1 MQDTGAQAPAEVL
14 DEDDARLAH
23 LGYRPQLNRVLGL
36 FANFSVAFTYLSP
49 MVGIFSLFVLGLGS
63 GGPAYIWLTW
73 IPVAGMLL
81 VALIFGE
88 LASHYPVAGA
98 LYQYSKYTVGRR
110 FGWFVGWFYG
120 IALLVTVASVDTGA
134 VTYVVALGRDLFG
147 WNFNPASHMVILIV
161 TLSLLAVQ
169 TTLNT
174 IGAKIMGRV
183 AQLGVYVEILG
194 TLGVAVVLGIHG
206 FHHGLGFLT
215 STQNVQHASANPL
228 GLNFGGSWLGAA
240 LVAVLAPVYIF
251 YGFESAGDISEE
263 TRNAGRQV
271 PRAMRF
277 SLLGG
282 GIASFVLTAAL
293 LLAMPA
299 GAGTVAD
306 TVNRGGIPYII
317 SGLPSWLQE
326 AMLALIVVAF
336 FSCGSAVQGA
346 GSRLAFSYARDGAL
360 PGSKWISE
368 VSQRFKTPANA
379 LFGGALVTVVF
390 IALAFAS
397 PTHDVKLWFITYPA
411 HTNVLVSLVSF
422 GVSGIY
428 LSFLLTVIGSMIA
441 RARGWVPAGQFK
453 LGRWAWPVSVV
464 GAVYLALMLV
474 NVVLPSGLTSGRA
487 YFNLDWITLL
497 VMAVVTVAGIVVYFA
512 AHGGREIGAHMVD
525 TDAPGHLPP
534 PAPGP
539 AAEEAGAEGSA
550 PAEGTATLEDAGT
563 VANAR
568 GGGSRRPEAG

>member
-1 MQDTGAQAPAEVL
+1 MQDTGAQAPAEAL

-49 MVGIFSLFVLGLGS
+49 MVGIFSLFVLGLGT

-81 VALIFGE
+81 VALVFGE

-120 IALLVTVASVDTGA
+120 IALLVTVASVDAGA
-134 VTYVVALGRDLFG
+134 VTYVVALGRDWFG

-161 TLSLLAVQ
+161 TLSLLALQ

-174 IGAKIMGRV
+174 IGAKVMGRV

-194 TLGVAVVLGIHG
+194 TFGIAIVLGIYG

-215 STQNVQHASANPL
+215 STQNVQHAAGNPL
-228 GLNFGGSWLGAA
+228 GLNFGGSWIGAA

-271 PRAMRF
+271 PRAMRL

-306 TVNRGGIPYII
+306 TVNKGGIPYII

-326 AMLALIVVAF
+326 AMLVLIVVAF

-390 IALAFAS
+390 IGLAFAS
-397 PTHDVKLWFITYPA
+397 PTHDVKIWFITYPA
-411 HTNVLVSLVSF
+411 NTNVLVSLVSF

-441 RARGWVPAGQFK
+441 RARGWAPAGKFTM
-453 LGRWAWPVSVV
+453 GRWAWPVSVV
-464 GAVYLALMLV
+464 AGLYLALMLV
-474 NVVLPSGLTSGRA
+474 NVVLPSGLGSGRS

-497 VMAVVTVAGIVVYFA
+497 VMAVVTVAGIIVYFA

-525 TDAPGHLPP
+525 TDAPGT
-534 PAPGP
+534 AG
-539 AAEEAGAEGSA
+539 EAVA
-550 PAEGTATLEDAGT
+550 LEDAATTADAQG
-563 VANAR
+563 A
-568 GGGSRRPEAG
+568 GSHRPEAP

>member
-1 MQDTGAQAPAEVL
+1 MQDTGAQAPAEAL

-49 MVGIFSLFVLGLGS
+49 MVGIFSLFVLGLGT

-81 VALIFGE
+81 VALVFGE

-120 IALLVTVASVDTGA
+120 IALLVTVASVDAGA
-134 VTYVVALGRDLFG
+134 VTYVVALGRDWFG

-161 TLSLLAVQ
+161 TLSLLALQ

-174 IGAKIMGRV
+174 IGAKVMGRV

-194 TLGVAVVLGIHG
+194 TFGIAIVLGIYG

-215 STQNVQHASANPL
+215 STQNVQHAAGNPL
-228 GLNFGGSWLGAA
+228 GLNFGGSWIGAA

-271 PRAMRF
+271 PRAMRL

-306 TVNRGGIPYII
+306 TVNKGGIPYII

-326 AMLALIVVAF
+326 AMLVLIVVAF

-390 IALAFAS
+390 IGLAFAS
-397 PTHDVKLWFITYPA
+397 PTHDVKIWFITYPA
-411 HTNVLVSLVSF
+411 NTNVLVSLVSF

-441 RARGWVPAGQFK
+441 RARGWAPAGKFK
-453 LGRWAWPVSVV
+453 MGRWAWPVSIV
-464 GAVYLALMLV
+464 AVLYLALMLV
-474 NVVLPSGLTSGRA
+474 NVVLPSGLGSGRS

-497 VMAVVTVAGIVVYFA
+497 VMAVVTVAGIIVYFA

-525 TDAPGHLPP
+525 TDAPGT
-534 PAPGP
+534 AG
-539 AAEEAGAEGSA
+539 EAVA
-550 PAEGTATLEDAGT
+550 LEDAATTADAQG
-563 VANAR
+563 A
-568 GGGSRRPEAG
+568 GSHRPEAP

>member
-1 MQDTGAQAPAEVL
+1 MQDTGAQVPATL
-14 DEDDARLAH
+14 DSDDARLEH

-49 MVGIFSLFVLGLGS
+49 MVGIFSLFVLGLGT

-81 VALIFGE
+81 VALVFGE

-120 IALLVTVASVDTGA
+120 IALLVTVASVDTGVVSY
-134 VTYVVALGRDLFG
+134 VTALAHLWLG
-147 WNFNPASHMVILIV
+147 WNFNPGSHMTILVV
-161 TLSLLAVQ
+161 TLILLALQ
-169 TTLNT
+169 TALNT
-174 IGAKIMGRV
+174 TGARVMGRV
-183 AQLGVYVEILG
+183 AQFGVYVEILG
-194 TLGVAVVLGIHG
+194 TFGIAVVLGLHG

-215 STQNVQHASANPL
+215 STQNVQHAAANPL
-228 GLNFGGSWLGAA
+228 SLNFGGSWIGAA
-240 LVAVLAPVYIF
+240 LIAVLAPVYIF

-263 TRNAGRQV
+263 TKNAGRQV
-271 PRAMRF
+271 PRAMR
-277 SLLGG
+277 LALVWG
-282 GIASFVLTAAL
+282 GIASFVLTGAL

-299 GAGTVAD
+299 GAGSVGRTIS
-306 TVNRGGIPYII
+306 NGGIPYIL
-317 SGLPSWLQE
+317 SQLPH
-326 AMLALIVVAF
+326 AMQDVLLALIILAF

-360 PGSKWISE
+360 PASKWISA

-390 IALAFAS
+390 IGLEFAS
-397 PTHDVKLWFITYPA
+397 PAHDVKIWFITYPA
-411 HTNVLVSLVSF
+411 NTNVLVSLVSF

-441 RARGWVPAGQFK
+441 RARGWVPAGKFT

-464 GAVYLALMLV
+464 AAVYLGLMLV
-474 NVVLPSGLTSGRA
+474 NVVLPSGLSSARA

-497 VMAVVTVAGIVVYFA
+497 VMVVVAVAGVIVFFA
-512 AHGGREIGAHMVD
+512 TNQGRDIDAHMID
-525 TDAPGHLPP
+525 TDAPGYLPP
-534 PAPGP
+534 PESGIQVPQH
-539 AAEEAGAEGSA
+539 
-550 PAEGTATLEDAGT
+550 
-563 VANAR
+563 
-568 GGGSRRPEAG
+568 PETP